1 MEEVR
6 EEHEVAEV
14 HDERELDVEVGDLAL
29 SAVALDV
36 VGPQVYQAADDHLR
50 QLTASDG
57 HRDPPA
63 GQTGDETVRSG
74 DKTVRSGDETVRPGE
89 KLSGL
94 ASSHAPSPSG

>member
-63 GQTGDETVRSG
+63 RDRQAAIPSDLATKHVRSG
-74 DKTVRSGDETVRPGE
+74 DKADRSGDETRQI
-89 KLSGL
+89 
-94 ASSHAPSPSG
+94 